1 MLLFMPAHTYF
12 TSSFTTLLTGISVLQ
27 KELAKIKEAK
37 YLLKK
42 TESQHIDIVCNSS
55 SIFLANFEQVC
66 DVLSMHY

>member
-42 TESQHIDIVCNSS
+42 T
-55 SIFLANFEQVC
+55 
-66 DVLSMHY
+66 